1 MKKEIAVC
9 FAALCCVAVFTSAA
23 AEPKSGLAVY
33 VTGDKTE
40 NEKKTLAND
49 ITNSLVKSGQ
59 YTVAERSDE
68 FLAALAKERGT
79 QRVPVTI
86 SDARI
91 IEAAKEHG
99 VEQLCVADIAGVLG
113 TFYVSL
119 RVIDIEA
126 GEVGAV
132 SGVYSNLQRPED
144 FASVGDNAV
153 GAIFT
158 IALPVTAKKPAP
170 APAIEEA
177 APAPPPVEPPAEP
190 AIAEIHGAP
199 IPAPDLPEVTPAPAV
214 DASFYYNQGNAN
226 VQSNDHDGAIA
237 NYTEALKLDPRLIY
251 ALIARGAAY
260 YSKGDYQ
267 SAVDDYSR
275 TLELEP
281 NDAGVFNSRG
291 NAYRQMGNY
300 QMAVADYEA
309 ALRIDPN
316 NAEARESLELIKL
329 DKSGEEKPKHTIT
342 FSGLL
347 ADMLN
352 MPKGEI
358 RYGVIV
364 SIAPQSLEVSGSA
377 YDNHLSHSNYSGVSV
392 PFGLALSVPITG
404 WLTAE
409 TEFKYIY
416 RSLDNYWGSFHSTTY
431 IEESAI
437 SVPFL
442 AKVTVPWRNLGFY
455 VESGFQLEFPFGTE
469 FSVEGSDSKPVSI
482 NDRGIELQYVLGWG
496 VSFEYKAKW
505 NVGYRVAPSCSDFG
519 GSYGWLFQQELY
531 CSLTFPGVLPSF
543 LTRR

>member
-9 FAALCCVAVFTSAA
+9 FAALCCAAVFTSAA
-23 AEPKSGLAVY
+23 AEPKPGLAVY

-49 ITNSLVKSGQ
+49 ITNSFVKSGQ

-79 QRVPVTI
+79 QRVPIPI

-91 IEAAKEHG
+91 IEAAKEYG
-99 VEQLCVADIAGVLG
+99 VEQLCMTDIAGVLG

-119 RVIDIEA
+119 RVIDIET

-132 SGVYSNLQRPED
+132 GSAYSNLQRPED
-144 FASVGDNAV
+144 FASVSDNAV
-153 GAIFT
+153 GAVFT
-158 IALPVTAKKPAP
+158 IALPVAPKKPAP
-170 APAIEEA
+170 APAIEEVT
-177 APAPPPVEPPAEP
+177 PVPPPAEP
-190 AIAEIHGAP
+190 PVPAPAPIPAP
-199 IPAPDLPEVTPAPAV
+199 IPAPDLPEVTPAV

-300 QMAVADYEA
+300 EMAIADYEA

-329 DKSGEEKPKHTIT
+329 DKSGEEKPEHTIT

-352 MPKGEI
+352 MPKGEV

-364 SIAPQSLEVSGSA
+364 SIAPQLLKVSGNA
-377 YDNHLSHSNYSGVSV
+377 YDNHLSHSDYSGVSV
-392 PFGLALSVPITG
+392 PFGLALSIPITG

-409 TEFKYIY
+409 TEFKYTY
-416 RSLDNYWGSFHSTTY
+416 RSLDTYWGSFHSKTY
-431 IEESAI
+431 IDESAI
-437 SVPFL
+437 NVPFL
-442 AKVTVPWRNLGFY
+442 ARVTVPWRNLGFY
-455 VESGFQLEFPFGTE
+455 IESGFQLEFPFGTE
-469 FSVEGSDSKPVSI
+469 FSVENSDSKPVSI

-505 NVGYRVAPSCSDFG
+505 NVGYRVVPSCSDFG
-519 GSYGWLFQQELY
+519 GNYGWLFQQELY

-543 LTRR
+543 LTQR